1 MGERITIC
9 ASAQGHMGIEQRV
22 EGRATG
28 AASHVSA
35 IRFSSSSD
43 SAIFQGL
50 ALSEDDGVG
59 NLEPVRNRKL
69 RDEFVPTKR
78 LMNGNMGLPQHL
90 NDAQTLKFSVETKLQ
105 QKDKRLFEADSAPL
119 LSLALIAHE

>member
-1 MGERITIC
+1 MLNEI
-9 ASAQGHMGIEQRV
+9 IESN
-22 EGRATG
+22 GFLG
-28 AASHVSA
+28 ACLGVSY
-35 IRFSSSSD
+35 D
-43 SAIFQGL
+43 GAIFQGL